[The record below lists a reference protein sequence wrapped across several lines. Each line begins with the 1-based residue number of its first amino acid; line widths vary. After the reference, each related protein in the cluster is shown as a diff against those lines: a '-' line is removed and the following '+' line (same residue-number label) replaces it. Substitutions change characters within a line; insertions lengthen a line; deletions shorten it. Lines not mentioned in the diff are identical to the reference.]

1 MRWRA
6 LGSAVVGTV
15 AGALA
20 IPAAA
25 LALAPGPGNLV
36 LNGDAEFGPFAQD
49 DATALKPVGWKTTG
63 SFTALLYVEP
73 GATSAGSVGAAAAK
87 AIGGGKALF
96 AGGPTGGTATATQS
110 FPVPQ
115 PLLAAVAAGRAHA
128 TASAAL
134 GGRQGQSDFA
144 TVTFQWLS
152 AAGKPLGAVRL
163 GPVTPAQRAT
173 ATKLLRVA
181 KTASVPAATR
191 LVQVTITATGGGYI
205 DGYADNVSLVLK

>member
-1 MRWRA
+1 MKWRA
-6 LGSAVVGTV
+6 FGSAVV
-15 AGALA
+15 GALA

-36 LNGDAEFGPFAQD
+36 LNGDAEFGPFAH
-49 DATALKPVGWKTTG
+49 DATTALKPVGWKTTG
-63 SFTALLYVEP
+63 SFTALLYQEP

-96 AGGPTGGTATATQS
+96 AGGPTSGTATATQR
-110 FPVPQ
+110 FPIPQ
-115 PLLAAVAAGRAHA
+115 PLLTAVAAGRAHA

-134 GGRQGQSDFA
+134 GGRQGQGDAA
-144 TVTFQWLS
+144 TVTFRWRS
-152 AAGKPLGAVRL
+152 ADGKLLGTVRL
-163 GPVTPAQRAT
+163 GPVTPAQRANT
-173 ATKLLRVA
+173 TKLLRVA
-181 KTASVPAATR
+181 KTVAVPAATR